1 MKNMRK
7 IISYLLLAI
16 VAVVW
21 FLLMLNIH
29 FESDLIEMFFTEIGV
44 VPFDVAPYVLRIL
57 VGLGWATSLLVVIPN
72 RFSQQFIKL
81 VLTVSII
88 WLSYLLYESNFSE
101 KNCGVLSLYI
111 LNPQKEIQYTIA
123 IIVLVIL
130 SFIVNGSNFKVLSNK
145 IENLITPLLVLTTVV
160 LSFLFNPLVRETKVV
175 NNATYLPVEL
185 LYENMDYIKPAKDLT
200 KGKYIIAFMSYTCPY
215 CKTAAKKINLL
226 KKQNSNLPFY
236 IVVGG
241 KPENEKQ
248 FFDKTCLQ
256 GVDYFNNPENDVFW
270 KLAGDRIPAIYLID
284 NGKIYRQIHYSAL
297 NKKELENWIDQ

>member
-7 IISYLLLAI
+7 IISYLLLVI
-16 VAVVW
+16 SAVVW

-29 FESDLIEMFFTEIGV
+29 FESDLIELLIINTGLI
-44 VPFDVAPYVLRIL
+44 PFDSAPYLVRIL
-57 VGLGWATSLLVVIPN
+57 VGLGWALSLLAIVPN
-72 RFSQQFIKL
+72 RFSKWFGFLMLAISAL
-81 VLTVSII
+81 
-88 WLSYLLYESNFSE
+88 WLAFLLYQNSFANN
-101 KNCGVLSLYI
+101 NCNILSLYI
-111 LNPQKEIQYTIA
+111 TNVFKEIQFTALIAALGTIA
-123 IIVLVIL
+123 IFVSKTPVT
-130 SFIVNGSNFKVLSNK
+130 FLSNK
-145 IENLITPLLVLTTVV
+145 VENILAPLLVSITLV
-160 LSFLFNPLVRETKVV
+160 LSFLFNPLVRDTSVV

-185 LYENMDYIKPAKDLT
+185 LYQANSKPSIDLT

-226 KKQNSNLPFY
+226 KKLHSNLPFY

-241 KPENEKQ
+241 KPENERQ